1 MITFK
6 FLVATSDIKGLP
18 GLEKGDA
25 VIRVAVEVMQGG
37 YEYDVWHKLKDGT
50 TAKTRIDHREEFD
63 EHEVDGE
70 TRDDVIASVAEV
82 CQRVLDAL

>member
-1 MITFK
+1 MVFK
-6 FLVATSDIKGLP
+6 FLVAKSDIKGLP
-18 GLEKGDA
+18 GLEAGEA
-25 VIRVAVEVMQGG
+25 VVRVAVEVMQGG
-37 YEYDVWHKLKDGT
+37 YEYDVWHRLKDGT

-63 EHEVDGE
+63 EYEVDGE